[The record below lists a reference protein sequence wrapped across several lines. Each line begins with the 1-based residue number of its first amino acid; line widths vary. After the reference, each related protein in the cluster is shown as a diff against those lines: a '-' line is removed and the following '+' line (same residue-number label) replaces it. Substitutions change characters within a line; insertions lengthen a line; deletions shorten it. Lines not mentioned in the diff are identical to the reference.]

1 MLVRIIALGTIRNF
15 WENAAYRDSEQ
26 PLKAWYAVARQA
38 DWKSPQDVKNQF
50 GNASIVGDNRVV
62 FNIAGNRYRLI
73 VKFNYPYRI
82 GYIRFV
88 GTHGQYDQIN
98 AETI

>member
-1 MLVRIIALGTIRNF
+1 MTILPLGTIYTAWIMLVRIIALGTIRNF

-62 FNIAGNRYRLI
+62 FNIAGNDT
-73 VKFNYPYRI
+73 
-82 GYIRFV
+82 G
-88 GTHGQYDQIN
+88 
-98 AETI
+98 